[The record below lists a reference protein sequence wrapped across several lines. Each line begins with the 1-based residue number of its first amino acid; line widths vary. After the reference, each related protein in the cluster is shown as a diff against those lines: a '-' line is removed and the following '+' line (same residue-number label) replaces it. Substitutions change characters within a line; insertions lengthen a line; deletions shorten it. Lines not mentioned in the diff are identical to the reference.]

1 MEMQEGAQNT
11 MTTTKTTKKSAWQ
24 PWHGFAIEIGPD
36 TELSE
41 GILMQ
46 ELVVPG
52 QSIPYNRPVG
62 AVVSV
67 NEAREIAAS
76 RKNNESCTYRVWAR
90 GVEGELIPLPAEI
103 LVVKK

>member
-1 MEMQEGAQNT
+1 
-11 MTTTKTTKKSAWQ
+11 MTTTKKNAWK

-52 QSIPYNRPVG
+52 QNIPYNRPVG

-90 GVEGELIPLPAEI
+90 GVEGELIPVPAEI